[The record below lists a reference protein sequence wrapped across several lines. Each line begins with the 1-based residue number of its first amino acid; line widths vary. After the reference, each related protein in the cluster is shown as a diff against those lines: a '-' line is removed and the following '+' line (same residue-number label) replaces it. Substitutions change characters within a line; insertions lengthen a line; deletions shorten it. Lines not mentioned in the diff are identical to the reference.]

1 MTSTLV
7 RPRDGRLAAGVCAAL
22 ATRLGWSPAVVRL
35 LFLASML
42 LPGPQILLYAIGW
55 AVIPGEPAGL
65 PSGLRGS
72 LGPGWSPFSGGPA
85 FLPSGRG
92 DWARAWNAY
101 DPRLDLRADDSER
114 EQVTDELRAH
124 GAVGR
129 LSLDE
134 LEGRID
140 GALNAKT
147 RRDLLQ
153 LLHDLPPL
161 PAARPAGS
169 PASRPTLGSLAL
181 LATHG
186 FAWLLGAFG
195 LIVLQVASGA
205 DEPWAIWPILT
216 WLVVLGLHTYR
227 TVRGSSAR

>member
-22 ATRLGWSPAVVRL
+22 ASRLGWSPAVVRL

-55 AVIPGEPAGL
+55 IAIPGEPAGL
-65 PSGLRGS
+65 PAGLRGA
-72 LGPGWSPFSGGPA
+72 LGQGWSPYAGGPA

-101 DPRLDLRADDSER
+101 DPRLDLRADDGER

-129 LSLDE
+129 LTVDE
-134 LEGRID
+134 LESRVD
-140 GALNAKT
+140 QALTATT
-147 RRDLLQ
+147 RRDLVL

-161 PAARPAGS
+161 PAAPGARTPATRPS
-169 PASRPTLGSLAL
+169 LGALAL

-216 WLVVLGLHTYR
+216 WLVVLALHASK
-227 TVRGSSAR
+227 TVRR

>member
-55 AVIPGEPAGL
+55 AVIPGEPAGAL
-65 PSGLRGS
+65 PSGLRGA
-72 LGPGWSPFSGGPA
+72 LGAGWSPHGGGPV

-92 DWARAWNAY
+92 SWTRTWNAY
-101 DPRLDLRADDSER
+101 DPRLDLRADDAER
-114 EQVTDELRAH
+114 EQVIDELRAH

-129 LSLDE
+129 LTLEE
-134 LEGRID
+134 LESRVD
-140 GALNAKT
+140 DALTAKT
-147 RRDLLQ
+147 RRDLVL
-153 LLHDLPPL
+153 LLHDLPSL
-161 PAARPAGS
+161 PATGARATPAT
-169 PASRPTLGSLAL
+169 RPSLGGLAL

-186 FAWLLGAFG
+186 FAWMLGAFG

-216 WLVVLGLHTYR
+216 WLVVLGLHAFR
-227 TVRGSSAR
+227 TVRR

>member
-65 PSGLRGS
+65 PSGLRGA
-72 LGPGWSPFSGGPA
+72 LGAGWSPHAGGPA

-92 DWARAWNAY
+92 DWTRAWNAY
-101 DPRLDLRADDSER
+101 DPRLDLRADDGER
-114 EQVTDELRAH
+114 EQVIDELRLH
-124 GAVGR
+124 GAAGR
-129 LSLDE
+129 LTVEE
-134 LEGRID
+134 LEGRVD
-140 GALNAKT
+140 QALSAKT
-147 RRDLLQ
+147 RRDLVL
-153 LLHDLPPL
+153 LLHDLPSL
-161 PAARPAGS
+161 PAQGSRSPGARPS
-169 PASRPTLGSLAL
+169 LGALAL

-195 LIVLQVASGA
+195 LVVLQVASDA
-205 DEPWAIWPILT
+205 DYPWAVWPILA
-216 WLVVLGLHTYR
+216 WLVVLAVHGR
-227 TVRGSSAR
+227 SALRR

>member
-1 MTSTLV
+1 MTTTLV

-22 ATRLGWSPAVVRL
+22 ATRLGWSPTVVRL

-42 LPGPQILLYAIGW
+42 LPGPQILLYAVGW
-55 AVIPGEPAGL
+55 IAIPGEPAGL

-72 LGPGWSPFSGGPA
+72 LGPGWSPHAGGPA

-92 DWARAWNAY
+92 GWTRAWNAH
-101 DPRLDLRADDSER
+101 DPRLDLRADDQER

-129 LSLDE
+129 LTMDE

-140 GALNAKT
+140 QALKAKT
-147 RRDLLQ
+147 RRDLVL

-161 PAARPAGS
+161 PATTGPRTPGAR
-169 PASRPTLGSLAL
+169 ASLGAVAL
-181 LATHG
+181 LAAHSL
-186 FAWLLGAFG
+186 AWVLGAFG
-195 LIVLQVASGA
+195 LVVLQIASGA
-205 DEPWAIWPILT
+205 DEPWAIWPIVT
-216 WLVVLGLHTYR
+216 WLAVLGLHAYR
-227 TVRGSSAR
+227 TVRS